1 MTLFLYGFFT
11 GGLSLVILYNLQWY
25 INTKEKSYLYY
36 TLMQISMVLISIR
49 RFNTENNSVY
59 FENNLFIFFSAIAA
73 IVFALMFTQEFLEL
87 KKYFKKIYT
96 FVNLLIVFIIVMA
109 LYSLTFDALMIF
121 DLPFSLLFL
130 PFVFLGYLTYKK
142 GLQGAKFYIFA
153 WGIFVISLIISDI
166 TKINTQE
173 FIPDIPYVLIGNFIQ
188 AIILSFAL
196 SLKTKLLMQEQKE
209 QEQMLIHQSRLA
221 SMGEMLVNISHQW
234 RQPLNRIASFIMN
247 MQLHI
252 MDNYEKEKYLLEKL
266 EESQEQLEYMS
277 STIDDFSNFYK
288 TKKEKEEFYV
298 SESTENAYTIIKS
311 SLVSNN
317 IIIENEIKNDFTLT
331 SYPKE
336 LSQVI
341 LNLMQNAKD
350 AFIINH
356 IHNPKII
363 ITVDE
368 NKIIIQDNAGG
379 IPTDIIT
386 KIFEPYFTT
395 KDKHDGTGVGLYMS
409 KMILEKNFN
418 AQISVSNQNDGA
430 NFTIEFL

>member
-277 STIDDFSNFYK
+277 STIEDFSNFYK